1 MLRDKPR
8 LLILAFLFLAF
19 AVPRQAWSFSGET
32 EIRNFIKQ
40 MYADTEIQVV
50 FSQLPPY
57 LKEKVKLTT
66 VSFTKVPDASG
77 EGICLVGFEGKNGAE
92 SSAYVPF
99 KVLVK
104 RKLYVVRRDIAKGDV
119 IHLVDLTV
127 KETFLSGSAN
137 LYPEDIEDVLNKVAE
152 KEIRAGDVITR
163 QVLNNV
169 AAVKKGDTVSIT
181 IENSRL
187 LVQAKGVALGKGNV
201 GDLVKIRSAS
211 GKEVLGKVNGN
222 DSVIVEF

>member
-1 MLRDKPR
+1 
-8 LLILAFLFLAF
+8 
-19 AVPRQAWSFSGET
+19 
-32 EIRNFIKQ
+32 
-40 MYADTEIQVV
+40 MYADSEIQVV
-50 FSQLPPY
+50 FSQLPAY

-77 EGICLVGFEGKNGAE
+77 EGTCLVGFEGKNGAE

-104 RKLYVVRRDIAKGDV
+104 RKLYVVRRDIAKGDM

-127 KETFLSGSAN
+127 KETFLNGASD
-137 LYPEDIEDVLNKVAE
+137 LYPMNVEDILNKTAA
-152 KEIRAGDVITR
+152 KEIRAGEVITR

-169 AAVKKGDTVSIT
+169 EAVKKGDTVSMT

-201 GDLVKIRSAS
+201 GDVVKIKAAS